1 MASKIATEIQRIT
14 DMKTTM
20 LHLAILFGWTLAATP
35 IQLSAA
41 EPKSPLFRFGAV
53 ADCQYCSATSAVRKY
68 NQSPKKLT
76 ACVEHFNKLD
86 LAFVVHLGDFI
97 DRDFESFDV
106 VVPIFNRLKAPR
118 YHVLGNHDFSVAD
131 DKKALV
137 PKRMGLKSR
146 YYDFAHKGW
155 RFIVLDGNDLSTYAY
170 PKNDPR
176 TKAAT
181 AFHRRLK
188 VGTPTWNGG
197 VGGKQLAW
205 VKGRLE
211 TATKAKER
219 VILFCHFPVYPAN
232 IHNLWNAEAVTKL
245 LAKYPCVAAYMNGHN
260 HAGNYARQ
268 GAIHFITLKGMVDTT
283 TSAYSVV
290 EVHKDRLEIKGFG
303 RQKDRKFPL
312 AR

>member
-1 MASKIATEIQRIT
+1 MKKILL
-14 DMKTTM
+14 TTA
-20 LHLAILFGWTLAATP
+20 LLFAANTN
-35 IQLSAA
+35 AA
-41 EPKSPLFRFGAV
+41 EPLFRFGAV
-53 ADCQYCSATSAVRKY
+53 ADCKYCKQTSAVRKY
-68 NQSPKKLT
+68 SQSPEKLT
-76 ACVEHFNKLD
+76 ACVAHYNQLN

-97 DRDFESFDV
+97 DRDFESFAK
-106 VVPIFNRLKAPR
+106 VVPIYNRLKAPH

-131 DKKALV
+131 EMKSKV
-137 PKRMGLKSR
+137 PAQLGLKNR

-155 RFIVLDGNDLSTYAY
+155 RFIVLDGNDVSLYAY

-188 VGTPTWNGG
+188 AGTPVWNGG
-197 VGGKQLAW
+197 VSSKQLAW
-205 VKGRLE
+205 IESKLKA
-211 TATKAKER
+211 ATKANER
-219 VILFCHFPVYPAN
+219 VILFCHFPVHPAN

-245 LAKYPCVAAYMNGHN
+245 LANYPCVAAYLNGHN
-260 HAGNYARQ
+260 HAGNY
-268 GAIHFITLKGMVDTT
+268 GEKNGTHYLTLKGMVDTP

-303 RQKDRKFPL
+303 RQKNRTMKL